1 MNLRRASGIA
11 FGLMLLAV
19 LGVPGQP
26 GGEKGKDGKKGPPP
40 FELGRVLPPFVRNDL
55 ELTEDQRKQ
64 IADLEKEVLTKL
76 QTILTKDQLKRIQD
90 MGAKGGKGPPDGK
103 GKDKGPPDGK
113 GKEKGPKGGDA
124 KDSNKLPVRPPLEAP
139 EATGS
144 RKPNVIIIYIDDLAY
159 ADIGPF
165 GSKKNRTPNLD
176 RMAKEGMK
184 LTSFY
189 AAPVCTASRTTLMT
203 GCYAKRVGMPGVLF
217 PVSPVGLHP
226 SEKTIAEYLKHL
238 GYLTFIIGKWHLG
251 DQLAFLP
258 TRRGFDHFFGLPYSN
273 DMAPNPKKA
282 DKKKANMPPLPLLRD
297 ERVIE
302 APVDQSTLTERYTDE
317 AVKFIHASKD
327 KPFFLYLPHTA
338 VHNPFYPGK
347 AFLGKS
353 KNGVYGDWVEEMD
366 WSVGKVMDTVRE
378 LKLEKDTLVIFSS
391 DNGGTPQGDNGPL
404 RGNKASTWE
413 GGVRVCAM
421 AWWPGKIAPG
431 STCNEMAATFDVLPT
446 VVPLAGGNVDG
457 DRVIDGKD
465 IRPLLFGA
473 PGAKTPHEALYFFKQ
488 GAGDLDSVRSGPWK
502 YRLNEKSLYNLD
514 KDLGEKTDVAG
525 ANPEVIQRILPLV
538 QKMDADL
545 GVNKAGPGCRPAAR
559 VESPRPLLKPAKD

>member
-124 KDSNKLPVRPPLEAP
+124 KDSNKLPVRPPLEDP

-226 SEKTIAEYLKHL
+226 AE
-238 GYLTFIIGKWHLG
+238 TPSTP
-251 DQLAFLP
+251 P
-258 TRRGFDHFFGLPYSN
+258 T
-273 DMAPNPKKA
+273 
-282 DKKKANMPPLPLLRD
+282 
-297 ERVIE
+297 
-302 APVDQSTLTERYTDE
+302 
-317 AVKFIHASKD
+317 
-327 KPFFLYLPHTA
+327 
-338 VHNPFYPGK
+338 
-347 AFLGKS
+347 
-353 KNGVYGDWVEEMD
+353 
-366 WSVGKVMDTVRE
+366 
-378 LKLEKDTLVIFSS
+378 
-391 DNGGTPQGDNGPL
+391 
-404 RGNKASTWE
+404 
-413 GGVRVCAM
+413 
-421 AWWPGKIAPG
+421 
-431 STCNEMAATFDVLPT
+431 
-446 VVPLAGGNVDG
+446 
-457 DRVIDGKD
+457 
-465 IRPLLFGA
+465 
-473 PGAKTPHEALYFFKQ
+473 AK
-488 GAGDLDSVRSGPWK
+488 
-502 YRLNEKSLYNLD
+502 
-514 KDLGEKTDVAG
+514 
-525 ANPEVIQRILPLV
+525 
-538 QKMDADL
+538 
-545 GVNKAGPGCRPAAR
+545 
-559 VESPRPLLKPAKD
+559 